1 MTADSTEP
9 DVRIAVQQPP
19 RDSEIDESIRSG
31 PIIHRPDY
39 TVVVPVTGELLDPD
53 TGINVRRLL
62 QTAFALAADND
73 GRVSILGIA
82 TVGDDSSL
90 ETVREYVRPGDSD
103 APDSSD
109 AIELVEQRQSQ
120 VTQVVDVAQKLNQD
134 IPINA
139 AVQAVTDPT
148 QGVLDVLGDGTE
160 MAVLLLR
167 GGGLE
172 EGGVLTR
179 STIDAILA
187 EAGCDVF
194 VENLGT
200 QGGKNALYVPD
211 IGDHSVASLA
221 ETEAETIDT
230 ILLPVGSGAHSA
242 LATEAARAVALA
254 AGASVN
260 VLHVIDSDASRET
273 RADAEGLL
281 KFAEYVLGPDVE
293 SETEL
298 READDTTDVIVQ
310 EAQSHDFTSIGAPEQ
325 KSRLE
330 RLVFG
335 SVQETLTERSDVTV
349 LMGRDSDQTM
359 RSLYYRWKQGMDAM
373 EESDGAE

>member
-1 MTADSTEP
+1 MSDESEES
-9 DVRIAVQQPP
+9 DVRIAVPHQ
-19 RDSEIDESIRSG
+19 SAESDVNESLRSG
-31 PIIHRPDY
+31 PLINRPDY
-39 TVVVPVTGELLDPD
+39 TVVVPVTGKLLDPE

-82 TVGDDSSL
+82 TVENESSL
-90 ETVREYVRPGDSD
+90 ETVREYARTGDSD

-139 AVQAVTDPT
+139 AVRAVTDPT

-167 GGGLE
+167 GGGLD

-179 STIDAILA
+179 STIDTVLA
-187 EAGCDVF
+187 EANCDVF

-200 QGGKNALYVPD
+200 QGGANALYIPD

-230 ILLPVGSGAHSA
+230 ILLPVGTGAHSA

-254 AGASVN
+254 ADASVN
-260 VLHVIDSDASRET
+260 VLHVIDPDASRET
-273 RADAEGLL
+273 KADAKDLL
-281 KFAEYVLGPDVE
+281 KFAEYVLGSDVE

-330 RLVFG
+330 RLVFD

-359 RSLYYRWKQGMDAM
+359 RSLYYRWKRGMDAM
-373 EESDGAE
+373 EESDGPQ